1 MYRSFSFRKS
11 GKNVIS
17 LVYEGFKEFES
28 LCFPGQ
34 DYMGY
39 TWFRQ
44 DPGIDSNGNPTLQ
57 DHGGLL
63 PPANK

>member
-1 MYRSFSFRKS
+1 M
-11 GKNVIS
+11 S